1 MKRYAKIETDGSIS
15 SIDEYTYGGYAD
27 KPLPQGHGMT
37 DITNED
43 AAIDIDWTYDSKTK
57 TFSPPKG

>member
-1 MKRYAKIETDGSIS
+1 MKRYAKIETDGTVSQVVTYIS
-15 SIDEYTYGGYAD
+15 GGYAD
-27 KPLPQGHGMT
+27 APMPAEAGLT

-43 AAIDIDWTYDSKTK
+43 AAIGIDWTYDSKTK